1 MMTLREFR
9 GKYPQYSDIDDET
22 LASGLHKQFY
32 SDIPKD
38 KFLDALK
45 SPTMTPT
52 APVEGAYSGEGAEVG
67 DIWKVIKGSFLG
79 AAGAATEFA
88 LFPIRAVGEIGAAV
102 IAGEEQGKGEARRR
116 SKEEVPFDE
125 KRRADISGFSP
136 GLWV

>member
-22 LASGLHKQFY
+22 LAGGLHKHFY

-45 SPTMTPT
+45 SSTMAPT
-52 APVEGAYSGEGAEVG
+52 APVEGVYSGEGAEVG

-88 LFPIRAVGEIGAAV
+88 LFPIRAAGEIGAV
-102 IAGEEQGKGEARRR
+102 GIAAEEKGGGQARRIAP
-116 SKEEVPFDE
+116 EDGGTFDE
-125 KRRADISGFSP
+125 KRRA
-136 GLWV
+136 